1 MKTMRL
7 LITIIFLSGMLNAS
21 AQEKMEREFKIKQE
35 QAPAIAKTYIDEV
48 FKGKVKWYQE
58 YNENGIYYEAKF
70 RKNKK
75 RFSVKFDST
84 GILYDVE
91 ELFKFKSTD
100 FSGKSSIEN
109 FLENKFQRWKVT
121 KAQYQWTGDPAVL
134 RKYLL
139 EEIAP
144 VSISPNFELVV
155 RGKNKG
161 DIGYFEFIFNESGQ
175 LISEKRYADDN
186 LNNLIF

>member
-1 MKTMRL
+1 MRL
-7 LITIIFLSGMLNAS
+7 LITIIFLSGMLHAS

-35 QAPAIAKTYIDEV
+35 QAPAIAKKYIDEV

-58 YNENGIYYEAKF
+58 YNENGMYYEAKF

-100 FSGKSSIEN
+100 FSGKSSIET

-121 KAQYQWTGDPAVL
+121 KAQYQWIGDPAVL